1 MRCGRG
7 LDLIEMDRGNGRDYG
22 KGAWLGY
29 KGAGSAGKE
38 AWLEDQWALIG
49 MNGWNERDCGK
60 GAWPNLNRK
69 EREG

>member
-1 MRCGRG
+1 MGVACRKGRRGLMRCGRG

-38 AWLEDQWALIG
+38 AWLEDQ
-49 MNGWNERDCGK
+49 
-60 GAWPNLNRK
+60 
-69 EREG
+69 